1 MGVTK
6 RIYEHEIRDILKMWS
21 DQIKTI
27 IPVLP
32 QFYREDDIKGL
43 LKTYYPHEWHSVEI
57 KYDYYNKKDQYLKR
71 RFGKPRFCMKRAD
84 ILLKDVRLYSQI
96 CSEEY
101 KNKYSNNFSESNRQ
115 KAEKTLQAKRTPK
128 IDKVNKKIETALK
141 KTQQMTPAFLE
152 QLIGLYERKD
162 TTQKDRCYI
171 LQELKKYY
179 NQRVI
184 HFFFKLNDTELNKQ
198 LRWEAFYHLQSFNYQ
213 PRARRQKYMQVHTSN
228 KKRKHYLK
236 YDYPNET
243 YKIPHTP
250 YELEYRINN
259 SKEQK
264 LKYYDYFISHSS
276 KDSKSVQ
283 RLIEFENNAN
293 KNVFCDWINDVD
305 YLKRNLICEATL
317 RVIEERLKQSKAL
330 LYVDS
335 ENASE
340 SVWCIYELN
349 YFLELDKPIYT
360 IKKQDIDN
368 DSFYITPLVDKWF
381 IDQDYKKLPLIKV

>member
-6 RIYEHEIRDILKMWS
+6 RIYEHDIRDILKMWS

-27 IPVLP
+27 ITLLP
-32 QFYREDDIKGL
+32 QFYGKDDIKNL

-57 KYDYYNKKDQYLKR
+57 KYEYYNIQDQYLKR
-71 RFGKPRFCMKRAD
+71 RFGKPRFCMKKAD
-84 ILLKDVRLYSQI
+84 VLLKDVRSFRQI

-101 KNKYSNNFSESNRQ
+101 KFKYSNSFSESNRQ
-115 KAEKTLQAKRTPK
+115 KAEETLQARRKPK
-128 IDKVNKKIETALK
+128 IDRVNKKIETALN

-152 QLIGLYERKD
+152 QLIGLYERKN

-184 HFFFKLNDTELNKQ
+184 RFFFKLNDTELNKQ

-213 PRARRQKYMQVHTSN
+213 PRARKQKYIQVHASN
-228 KKRKHYLK
+228 ERRKHYLK

-243 YKIPHTP
+243 YQIPHTP
-250 YELEYRINN
+250 DELEYRINN

-264 LKYYDYFISHSS
+264 LKYYDFFISHSS
-276 KDSKSVQ
+276 KDSQLVQ
-283 RLIEFENNAN
+283 KLIEFENKAN
-293 KNVFCDWINDVD
+293 NNVFCDWINDVD
-305 YLKRNLICEATL
+305 YLKRNLICKATL
-317 RVIEERLKQSKAL
+317 RVIEERLKQSNAL

-335 ENASE
+335 ENASD

-349 YFLELDKPIYT
+349 YFLEFDKPIYT
-360 IKKQDIDN
+360 IKKQDIEN
-368 DSFYITPLVDKWF
+368 NSFNITPLTDEWFVDP
-381 IDQDYKKLPLIKV
+381 DYKKLPLIKV

>member
-6 RIYEHEIRDILKMWS
+6 RVYEHEIRDILKMWS

-115 KAEKTLQAKRTPK
+115 KAEKTLQTKRTPK

-213 PRARRQKYMQVHTSN
+213 PRARRQKYMQVHTSS

-368 DSFYITPLVDKWF
+368 DSFNITPLTDKWF
-381 IDQDYKKLPLIKV
+381 VNPNYKNLPLIKV

>member
-152 QLIGLYERKD
+152 QLIGLYEEKG
-162 TTQKDRCYI
+162 
-171 LQELKKYY
+171 
-179 NQRVI
+179 
-184 HFFFKLNDTELNKQ
+184 
-198 LRWEAFYHLQSFNYQ
+198 YHS
-213 PRARRQKYMQVHTSN
+213 
-228 KKRKHYLK
+228 KR
-236 YDYPNET
+236 
-243 YKIPHTP
+243 
-250 YELEYRINN
+250 
-259 SKEQK
+259 
-264 LKYYDYFISHSS
+264 
-276 KDSKSVQ
+276 
-283 RLIEFENNAN
+283 
-293 KNVFCDWINDVD
+293 
-305 YLKRNLICEATL
+305 
-317 RVIEERLKQSKAL
+317 
-330 LYVDS
+330 
-335 ENASE
+335 
-340 SVWCIYELN
+340 
-349 YFLELDKPIYT
+349 
-360 IKKQDIDN
+360 
-368 DSFYITPLVDKWF
+368 
-381 IDQDYKKLPLIKV
+381 